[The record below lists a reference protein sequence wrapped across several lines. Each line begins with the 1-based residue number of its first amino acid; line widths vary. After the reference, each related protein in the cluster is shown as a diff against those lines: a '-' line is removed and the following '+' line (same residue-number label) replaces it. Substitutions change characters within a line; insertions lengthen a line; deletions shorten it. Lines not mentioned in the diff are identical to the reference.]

1 MEDHKL
7 EKDMI
12 FFNPG
17 QSGASFTYQTGNLIN
32 DEILEQL
39 QSHLEYDTENE
50 ITWVEER
57 RSKPRPS

>member
-1 MEDHKL
+1 MESHKL

-12 FFNPG
+12 FFSPG
-17 QSGASFTYQTGNLIN
+17 QSGASFTYKNGNLIN

-57 RSKPRPS
+57 RTKPRPS